1 MESFLGSFQAG
12 VAPDHRVC
20 NACRWRKVRCAS
32 TGRDVPCASCER
44 LGLACSL
51 TGLGDEGG
59 GEVRG
64 PQSGRPRRL
73 RGSRACTACRR
84 KKVRCSGTSPS
95 CLSCQRRNRPCEYPE
110 PVFVRPAQATY
121 PQSTSTEGGGDAEVL
136 GYLVEL
142 VDVYF
147 DRVYPLPSH
156 AFLHPA
162 RTKERCSTG
171 KVEQALAYAICALA
185 TWHSRLDQHAR
196 ARADSW
202 SERAECRILRHL
214 ESPTISRLQALLLVI
229 NYQMQVGSFQRAF
242 MLTATAARFAAAMRL
257 NHERPD
263 LDPITQEVR
272 RRIIWSLKIVER
284 YFSVGLPEFEAC
296 PIETIYLRFPCAE
309 TKFNYDN
316 SASDDDGAYSL
327 FVQLELIRRDIMKLT
342 RAVSLCE
349 QPYDPL
355 PGLIADL
362 KQDLD
367 KVGLSLSSDTSRTS
381 LSGLIDGDGDHLSI
395 RQVFA
400 CVSFHQAN
408 CDLYR
413 ILLRDYPE
421 AAPPIVLDSID
432 EAYAEVAQRECL
444 EHASAIIQILTNLNQ
459 YSTSAPLLE
468 FDTAICTYHAVRLML
483 FIARSGRGADRPTP
497 EFAASRADLCL
508 AAMRR
513 FFSHSA
519 LVQPTI
525 DDMERLRNG
534 LVPEEAVVGGLTSPP
549 EFREGRRK
557 MEQQLSE
564 VAKARQRLAIHS
576 LLRRADFTD
585 EDEEDQN

>member
-1 MESFLGSFQAG
+1 MESFLGSFQAS
-12 VAPDHRVC
+12 VPPEHRVC
-20 NACRWRKVRCAS
+20 NACRWRKVRCTP
-32 TGRDVPCASCER
+32 TGREAPCASCER
-44 LGLACSL
+44 LDLACSL
-51 TGLGDEGG
+51 TDCGDGDDG
-59 GEVRG
+59 DIRDLQ
-64 PQSGRPRRL
+64 QSRPRRL
-73 RGSRACTACRR
+73 RGSRACIACRR

-95 CLSCQRRNRPCEYPE
+95 CLSCQRHNRPCEYPQ
-110 PVFVRPAQATY
+110 PAQATS
-121 PQSTSTEGGGDAEVL
+121 PRSPSAEEGDTEVL
-136 GYLVEL
+136 RHLVDL

-162 RTKERCSTG
+162 RTKDKCSAG
-171 KVEQALAYAICALA
+171 RIDLALAWAICALT
-185 TWHSRLDQHAR
+185 TWHSRPDQHYR
-196 ARADSW
+196 ARADTW
-202 SERAECRILRHL
+202 SERAEYKILRRL
-214 ESPTISRLQALLLVI
+214 ESPTIPRLQALLLII

-263 LDPITQEVR
+263 LDPITQEIR
-272 RRIIWSLKIVER
+272 RRIVWSLKIVER
-284 YFSVGLPEFEAC
+284 YFSVGLQEFEAC

-309 TKFNYDN
+309 NKFSCDN
-316 SASDDDGAYSL
+316 SNGDDGAYSL
-327 FVQLELIRRDIMKLT
+327 FVQLELIRHDIMKLT

-349 QPYDPL
+349 HPYDPL

-367 KVGLSLSSDTSRTS
+367 RVGLNLSSNTGRTPVSRS
-381 LSGLIDGDGDHLSI
+381 IDGDGDHLSI

-413 ILLRDYPE
+413 ILLQNYPE
-421 AAPPIVLDSID
+421 AAPSIVLDALD
-432 EAYAEVAQRECL
+432 KAYAEVAQRECIK
-444 EHASAIIQILTNLNQ
+444 HAFAITQILTNLNQ
-459 YSTSAPLLE
+459 NSQNALLLE

-497 EFAASRADLCL
+497 EFAASRADLCI

-513 FFSHSA
+513 FFSQSA
-519 LVQPTI
+519 LVQPII
-525 DDMERLRNG
+525 DEMERLRIG
-534 LVPEEAVVGGLTSPP
+534 LVLEEAVVGGLTSPP
-549 EFREGRRK
+549 EFQEGRRK
-557 MEQQLSE
+557 MEQKLSE
-564 VAKARQRLAIHS
+564 AAKARQRLAIHS

-585 EDEEDQN
+585 EDEEHQH